1 MEYIGKTKQ
10 GELEFLGEDF
20 DPANPNIDTVTH
32 YDEIYPINKV
42 YVPQVKLTTK
52 TKPDREQV
60 KQDLEREQEAAQ
72 EKQGAKSVENKTKRS
87 EAKQKGVDEVT
98 QESDANTGKK
108 KAKDSKEV
116 AS

>member
-1 MEYIGKTKQ
+1 MEYIGKTKE

-20 DPANPNIDTVTH
+20 DPANPNIDLVTR

-52 TKPDREQV
+52 TKPDREQI
-60 KQDLEREQEAAQ
+60 KQDYEREQETAQ
-72 EKQGAKSVENKTKRS
+72 KEQGTKSAENKTKRAAS
-87 EAKQKGVDEVT
+87 KQKGLDEIS
-98 QESDANTGKK
+98 QEADAKKGKN
-108 KAKDSKEV
+108 KAKNSQEV